1 MSFSLNEVEATAR
14 KATRGAGYPWGIAD
28 EAGKA
33 VRWLCANGVDG
44 CGALIGLL
52 QMVDGRDFETLKG
65 GPFLCPLLAGCSY
78 ADHGKQGAQMAA
90 VAMPVLLLPFI
101 ASLAGSKA
109 IKIQLICTGG
119 VATIDGDRLC
129 RQGDFPDLSDCIIRQ
144 SHDFGRPNGRTSRA
158 EPDPE
163 YWAILNAYAHRTYAP
178 ATEESR
184 LKGAG

>member
-14 KATRGAGYPWGIAD
+14 KATRGVGYPWGIAD

-44 CGALIGLL
+44 CGALVGLL
-52 QMVDGRDFETLKG
+52 QMVDERDLETLKG

-78 ADHGKQGAQMAA
+78 ADHGKQDFEIAA

-101 ASLAGSKA
+101 AVLARSKA
-109 IKIQLICTGG
+109 IKIQLICTAG
-119 VATIDGDRLC
+119 VATTDGDRLC
-129 RQGDFPDLSDCIIRQ
+129 LDCDLPDLSDCVIRQ
-144 SHDFGRPNGRTSRA
+144 CQDFGSPNGSTSRA
-158 EPDPE
+158 APDPE
-163 YWAILNAYAHRTYAP
+163 HWAMLNAYAHRTYAP